1 MIHHSMAVTHTQE
14 LCTVNGSSFSSGAI
28 NKRKGKKRWGATFT
42 DVAYIYVHKKA
53 VNLIISLSLSFPPVF
68 LWARE
73 DEEHYL
79 VASPTVCWYYDNLN
93 GSNVLHWIGHPK
105 IPDPPLS
112 EDTPHQDPLNHIFFF
127 FHFFILRQQYTIKFC
142 LVEPRES
149 LV

>member
-1 MIHHSMAVTHTQE
+1 
-14 LCTVNGSSFSSGAI
+14 
-28 NKRKGKKRWGATFT
+28 
-42 DVAYIYVHKKA
+42 

-105 IPDPPLS
+105 IPDPLS
-112 EDTPHQDPLNHIFFF
+112 RKTPPPPQPYLFFSLFYSTAAVYYKLLFGRAERIFRII
-127 FHFFILRQQYTIKFC
+127 FIARPGNKNGRGRKHSSVVRVVLCRVT
-142 LVEPRES
+142 
-149 LV
+149 